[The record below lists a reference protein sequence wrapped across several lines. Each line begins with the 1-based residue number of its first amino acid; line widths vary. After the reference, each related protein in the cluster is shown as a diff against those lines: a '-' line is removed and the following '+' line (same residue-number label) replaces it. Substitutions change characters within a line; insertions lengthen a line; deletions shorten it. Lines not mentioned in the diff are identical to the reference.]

1 MNNTILKYLLKN
13 DPDEV
18 LSLHGVKIRKFI
30 SPIFRKIM
38 MLFTSGKLVIV
49 RKGIV
54 PKEQN
59 VIYAATHGFHDD
71 IIFSMKTANRHT
83 YLLYGSLMDFFKS
96 FHGLGLWVNGVTLV
110 DRKNKQSR
118 NAVIEKMAKVS
129 EYGTNNIMFPEGTWN
144 KTESKPVQKLYPGI
158 FDVAEKTGDLVV
170 PIATVL
176 DGETCYSIEGDAYD
190 ITKIDD
196 KMSLYIIKQQI
207 IKIEK
212 SRDLFI
218 YNRNNEFTIRD
229 VLTDLLKI
237 LSGDSAIVQSYI
249 NTSYFEK
256 FQQINSMLCI
266 KPLILLDADE
276 RLKMIDMISDVLAVV
291 LNKILEIEEFYDI
304 EENSIYG
311 SILSRSKEILKSA
324 SKQKKLTAV
333 SDLRDKMSTL
343 AWELYKKGD
352 RTDFYSG
359 YWEEY
364 VKGLIETTNGLYDHS
379 IEDVAEYKDIDDVT
393 LKEVYSVLDN
403 VKLTKQNAQ
412 VLIASKKQ
420 KSYHF

>member
-1 MNNTILKYLLKN
+1 MNNTILKYLLKT

-18 LSLHGVKIRKFI
+18 LSKNGVKIRKFI
-30 SPIFRKIM
+30 SPLFRKIM

-54 PKEQN
+54 PKQQN
-59 VIYAATHGFHDD
+59 IIYAATHGFHDD
-71 IIFSMKTANRHT
+71 IIFSMKTANRHV
-83 YLLYGSLMDFFKS
+83 YLLYGSLLDFFKS

-118 NAVIEKMAKVS
+118 NAVVEKMAKVS

-176 DGETCYSIEGDAYD
+176 DGDICYSIEGDAYD
-190 ITKIDD
+190 ITNIDE
-196 KMSLYIIKQQI
+196 KMSLEIIKQQI

-218 YNRNNEFTIRD
+218 YNVNDEFSIREI
-229 VLTDLLKI
+229 LSDLLKL
-237 LSGDSAIVQSYI
+237 LSGEQINVQGYI
-249 NTSYFEK
+249 NTIYFEK
-256 FQQINSMLCI
+256 FDQMNNML
-266 KPLILLDADE
+266 KNKQLISLDLDG
-276 RLKMIDMISDVLAVV
+276 RLKLIDIISEVLVTV
-291 LNKILEIEEFYDI
+291 LNEISKIEEFYSI
-304 EENSIYG
+304 EENSIYS
-311 SILSRSKEILKSA
+311 SILSRSKEIIKSA
-324 SKQKKLTAV
+324 SRQKKLTAV

-343 AWELYKKGD
+343 AWELYKNGNRK
-352 RTDFYSG
+352 DFYPG
-359 YWEEY
+359 YWENY
-364 VKGLIETTNGLYDHS
+364 VKGLIETTNGLYDYS

-393 LKEVYSVLDN
+393 LKEVYSILDN